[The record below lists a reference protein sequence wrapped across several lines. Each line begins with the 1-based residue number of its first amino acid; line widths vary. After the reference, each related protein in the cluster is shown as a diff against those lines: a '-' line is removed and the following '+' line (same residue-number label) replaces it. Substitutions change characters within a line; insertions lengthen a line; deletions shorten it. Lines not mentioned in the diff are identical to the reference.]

1 LHTFANSFI
10 DQKKCNMAS
19 IIGLGNALV
28 DIIVF
33 IDDDALLE
41 QLELP
46 KGSMQLVDIEKSTK
60 IRQAC
65 EHFDSSFAS
74 GGSAA
79 NTIYGLSRLGVKT
92 SFIGKIGKDD
102 YGQIFKN
109 DLIKSNIRPILM
121 TSDTHSGR
129 AVALISPDKERTFAT
144 HLGAAVELDV
154 DDLNAEQFSGHDF
167 FHVEGYILQNHELL
181 EKAVKLAKEKGLT
194 ISLDLASYNVV
205 DDNLEFIQYIVKD
218 YVDIVFANEEEAR
231 SFSGKEPSEAL
242 DILAANCQIAVVKTG
257 KSGSMVKSGGNKYL
271 INATEASVID
281 TNGAGDIYA
290 AGFLYGLSEGYSLDK
305 CGKAGAI
312 LAGKII
318 EITGARLD
326 ENSWEKAFKL
336 LEVI

>member
-1 LHTFANSFI
+1 
-10 DQKKCNMAS
+10 MPR

-33 IDDDALLE
+33 IDNDTLLE
-41 QLELP
+41 KLELP

-65 EHFDSSFAS
+65 EHLDSSFAS

-79 NTIYGLSRLGVKT
+79 NTVYGLAKLGVET

-109 DLIKSNIRPILM
+109 DLIKSNIKPILL

-144 HLGAAVELDV
+144 HLGAAIELAA
-154 DDLNAEQFSGHDF
+154 DDLNPEQFSGHEF
-167 FHVEGYILQNHELL
+167 FHIEGYIVQNHELL
-181 EKAVKLAKEKGLT
+181 EKSVQLAKKEGLM

-205 DDNLEFIQYIVKD
+205 DDNLDFLKYIVKD

-231 SFSGKEPSEAL
+231 SFTGMEPEGAL
-242 DILAANCQIAVVKTG
+242 DSLASTCKIAVVKTG
-257 KSGSMVKSGGNKYL
+257 KSGSLVKSGANIYHIK
-271 INATEASVID
+271 ATEARVID

-290 AGFLYGLSEGYSLDK
+290 AGFLYGLSKGFSLDK
-305 CGKAGAI
+305 CGKAGSI

-318 EITGARLD
+318 EITGARLN
-326 ENSWEKAFKL
+326 EESWEK
-336 LEVI
+336 VIKTLDEF